1 MAEYYMTQSG
11 YEKVRAELK
20 ELEAQKP
27 GILERIATA
36 RAEGDLSENAEY
48 HGAREALALLDAKIG
63 ELRYKL
69 SVAEIVD
76 ESALPNDE
84 IAFGC
89 TVRVKDL
96 DYDEEE
102 TLTLVG
108 SGEENP
114 SEGKILATSPL
125 AMGLLG
131 KKVGEI
137 AEVQVPVGTLRLEIL
152 EITR

>member
-1 MAEYYMTQSG
+1 MTQAG
-11 YEKVRAELK
+11 YDKIRK
-20 ELEAQKP
+20 ELDHMEHDLMP
-27 GILERIATA
+27 DILERIAAA
-36 RAEGDLSENAEY
+36 RDEGDLSENAEY
-48 HGAREALALLDAKIG
+48 HGARESLALLEARMS

-76 ESALPNDE
+76 SSNLPTDE
-84 IAFGC
+84 VAFGC

-108 SGEENP
+108 SGEEDTRN
-114 SEGKILATSPL
+114 GRILATSPL
-125 AMGLLG
+125 ACGLMG

-137 AEVQVPVGTLRLEIL
+137 AEVNVPAGLLRFEIL
-152 EITR
+152 EITRD